1 MSLLKPA
8 MNQTAY
14 LKAGILGFAGS
25 GKSYTASDMA
35 IGLSKTLGDRKPV
48 AFFDTETGSDYLIPK
63 FQEAGVELLVAKTRT
78 FADLLTFMREAEA
91 SCSVAII
98 DSISH
103 VWTELLEAYTAKLRR
118 RNGLSFS
125 DWGPIKQEWRGFTD
139 VYLNSKMHV
148 ILCGRAGYE
157 YDMETNEAGKK
168 ELIKTGTKMKAE
180 TEMGYEP
187 SLLLEMERVRAED
200 RLTTG
205 KRSAWIHRCHVLKD
219 RTDRMNGEAIDNPS
233 YESFAP
239 VISFL
244 NIGGEHV
251 GIDRSRSSEDLFD
264 SPEGRSERKRR
275 VEVILDLIPDAVIRG
290 GIGGTAAQAKKDQIE
305 AMRACF
311 GTSSWTAIKAM
322 RLEDMEKGY
331 KALLTHLK
339 LDDDVEEQARQDGMD
354 RSDFNAPLAPEPAD
368 ALPFP

>member
-63 FQEAGVELLVAKTRT
+63 FKEAGVELLVAKTRT
-78 FADLLTFMREAEA
+78 FSDLLMFMREAEA

-118 RNGLSFS
+118 RNGLMFS

-139 VYLNSKMHV
+139 AYLNSKMHV

-187 SLLLEMERVRAED
+187 SLLLEMERVNAD
-200 RLTTG
+200 DKHTTG
-205 KRSAWIHRCHVLKD
+205 KRSGWIHRCYVLKD

-239 VISFL
+239 VVSFL

-251 GIDRSRSSEDLFD
+251 GIDRSRSSEGLFD
-264 SPEGRSERKRR
+264 NPEGRSDRKRR
-275 VEVILDLIPDAVIRG
+275 LDVLLELIPDAFVRAD
-290 GIGGTAAQAKKDQIE
+290 IGGTSAVAKRAQVE
-305 AMRACF
+305 ACMACF
-311 GTSSWTAIKAM
+311 GTSSWTAIKSQ
-322 RLEDMEKGY
+322 RLEEIEKGY
-331 KALLTHLK
+331 KNLLIHLK
-339 LDDDVEEQARQDGMD
+339 LSEDPAMDAEFSRQESLD
-354 RSDFNAPLAPEPAD
+354 SDFETPHAALAD
-368 ALPFP
+368 D